1 MKKKLVWGSVT
12 LVLAVLALVHWVLP
26 GYVERSMNVVSSA
39 ELPEIRPEIAMLH
52 QRLFIADL
60 HADSLLWKRD
70 LLKRSRT
77 GHVDLPRLQEGN
89 VAVQVFSA
97 VTKSPSGL
105 NYASNTAE
113 SDDITLLAVLSMWPL
128 HTWDS
133 LFERTVYQLQ
143 KLDRFAQRSD
153 EQLVVVRSKAEFA
166 EYLKRRLSGEK
177 VVAGLFMIE
186 GAHPLEGDIENLDR
200 LFDQGLRFA
209 GLTHFFDNELGGSLH
224 GVSGAGLSEFGRK
237 VIKRSNQLGI
247 IIDVAHASPAM
258 VRDVLAVTT
267 RPVIL
272 SHGGLRGACD
282 SQRNLSDELMR
293 ELADNGALLG
303 VGYWPGAVCEA
314 TPAAIVRTI
323 RYAIDLMGIQNVAL
337 GSDFDGTVETPFD
350 TSNLAQLTQEMV
362 DTGFTEREIRLVM
375 GENVRR
381 FLMLN
386 LPNR

>member
-1 MKKKLVWGSVT
+1 
-12 LVLAVLALVHWVLP
+12 
-26 GYVERSMNVVSSA
+26 
-39 ELPEIRPEIAMLH
+39 
-52 QRLFIADL
+52 
-60 HADSLLWKRD
+60 
-70 LLKRSRT
+70 
-77 GHVDLPRLQEGN
+77 
-89 VAVQVFSA
+89 
-97 VTKSPSGL
+97 
-105 NYASNTAE
+105 
-113 SDDITLLAVLSMWPL
+113 
-128 HTWDS
+128 
-133 LFERTVYQLQ
+133 
-143 KLDRFAQRSD
+143 
-153 EQLVVVRSKAEFA
+153 
-166 EYLKRRLSGEK
+166 
-177 VVAGLFMIE
+177 
-186 GAHPLEGDIENLDR
+186 
-200 LFDQGLRFA
+200 
-209 GLTHFFDNELGGSLH
+209 
-224 GVSGAGLSEFGRK
+224 
-237 VIKRSNQLGI
+237 
-247 IIDVAHASPAM
+247 IDVAHASPAM

-323 RYAIDLMGIQNVAL
+323 RYAINLMGIQNVAL